1 MKKNTREGLKQ
12 RKNMKSSHSLL
23 PWEEK
28 TLQAVGNVVE
38 FWGFKENHGRIWALL
53 SLRKEGLTA
62 LEIRKLLGLS
72 KGAVS
77 MLLQDLETWT
87 IVLRDEDQVNK
98 GHSQNKSPENKRRGR
113 VYKACSD
120 LFQMISYVLKQREQD
135 LLENTLFL
143 LKNAHQEAQDVA
155 SSEQINTLST
165 MLSSAVFVQE
175 MLSMFCDNP
184 SFAHSLVKNI
194 PRVTD
199 LNIIQSNEK

>member
-1 MKKNTREGLKQ
+1 MKKNTTESVRES
-12 RKNMKSSHSLL
+12 KNIKASKNLL

-53 SLRKEGLTA
+53 SLRSEGLTA

-77 MLLQDLETWT
+77 MLLQDLENWT

-98 GHSQNKSPENKRRGR
+98 NHSEHKNSEHKTEHKRRGR
-113 VYKACSD
+113 IYKACSD

-135 LLENTLFL
+135 LLKNTLFL
-143 LKNAHQEAQDVA
+143 LRDAHQ
-155 SSEQINTLST
+155 
-165 MLSSAVFVQE
+165 
-175 MLSMFCDNP
+175 
-184 SFAHSLVKNI
+184 
-194 PRVTD
+194 
-199 LNIIQSNEK
+199 